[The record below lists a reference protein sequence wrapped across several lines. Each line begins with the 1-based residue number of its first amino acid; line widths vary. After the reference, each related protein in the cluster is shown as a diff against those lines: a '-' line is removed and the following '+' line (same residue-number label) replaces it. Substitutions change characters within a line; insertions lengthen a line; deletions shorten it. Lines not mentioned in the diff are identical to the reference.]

1 MKNTNLILIV
11 LCLFLFSCD
20 EVATT
25 SDEQSNTSTVNA
37 QVTTPV
43 KPEAKGPDA
52 KVVKPEQL
60 EKEGQVVAFSS
71 FNTKVQQ
78 ASSEEWVKSPF
89 QVALKFGGDQM
100 FARKKVISAESL
112 SGGETFDKLL
122 VTIEEEGLLDDSIKG
137 SMLILRLEQKGEL
150 WLVNKAT
157 RVWKCWPNRGHVEYN
172 SEPCS

>member
-1 MKNTNLILIV
+1 MKNTALILFIFCFFV
-11 LCLFLFSCD
+11 CSCD

-25 SDEQSNTSTVNA
+25 SNDQANTSTVNA
-37 QVTTPV
+37 QVTPPE
-43 KPEAKGPDA
+43 KPAPKSPAA

-60 EKEGQVVAFSS
+60 EREGQVVAFSS

-112 SGGETFDKLL
+112 SGGEVFNKLL